1 MEAGRLDSTPT
12 HQMWTAPRIF
22 LAPADLQWSLQGAPA
37 FLERSP
43 EDTYWEL
50 QHFLVLALKANPNAL
65 ECLYSPEV
73 ETVTPDGEELV
84 ALRGAFLSRYVHQ
97 TYNGYVLSQFK
108 KMEADIRNR
117 GAPRWK
123 HAMHLL
129 RLLLSGIG
137 LLRTGDVLINVGDE
151 RDHLLAVKSGSV
163 PWDEVEAWRLEL
175 HREFDAALAESDLPD
190 RPDVARAEF
199 GPPDSNAQ
207 EGSAGAG

>member
-1 MEAGRLDSTPT
+1 M
-12 HQMWTAPRIF
+12 
-22 LAPADLQWSLQGAPA
+22 
-37 FLERSP
+37 
-43 EDTYWEL
+43 
-50 QHFLVLALKANPNAL
+50 
-65 ECLYSPEV
+65 
-73 ETVTPDGEELV
+73 
-84 ALRGAFLSRYVHQ
+84 RGAFLSRYVHQ

-151 RDHLLAVKSGSV
+151 RDRLLAVKSGPV

-190 RPDVARAEF
+190 RPDVPRANDF
-199 GPPDSNAQ
+199 LIRMRRRA
-207 EGSAGAG
+207 AGAG